1 MNSFGAGR
9 LRLHARAA
17 VGAARFYK
25 RAVSPLLPRLCRFHP
40 TCSEYFMEAVERHG
54 LARGGW
60 LGFKRLLRC
69 QPLCRGGHD
78 PVP

>member
-1 MNSFGAGR
+1 MNSSVASR
-9 LRLHARAA
+9 LCLPARAA
-17 VGAARFYK
+17 LGAARFYK
-25 RAVSPLLPRLCRFHP
+25 RAVSPLLPHLCRFHP

-60 LGFKRLLRC
+60 LGVKRLLRC
-69 QPLCRGGHD
+69 QPLCRGGSD